1 MTEVLDADDLVVG
14 GEDVLAPEAQLLVMG
29 FVRDVRLGCD
39 VYWLTHAACSPD
51 RYFTA
56 NLKFWGFVSLP
67 LTVTEAVCVP
77 SLSCQAV
84 IS

>member
-1 MTEVLDADDLVVG
+1 
-14 GEDVLAPEAQLLVMG
+14 MG
-29 FVRDVRLGCD
+29 FVRGVRVVRRRPPVDSSG
-39 VYWLTHAACSPD
+39 YSPD
-51 RYFTA
+51 RYFAGTA
-56 NLKFWGFVSLP
+56 NLKSWVFVSLP